1 MFNERRE
8 TESKRAHRRL
18 VDGLHRLDDIYTGLE
33 QFTGESEE
41 GFAGGCEA
49 YSGTIPLKY
58 LDVKGIF

>member
-8 TESKRAHRRL
+8 AESKRAHRRL
-18 VDGLHRLDDIYTGLE
+18 VDGLHRFDDIYPGLE

-41 GFAGGCEA
+41 GLAGGSAA